1 MLLEGRCKTER
12 LSGLEHSETE
22 SRRSENKGKCM
33 CASPRTYSLHFEARA
48 RRSIIDYRTAD
59 SPKCIICDSE

>member
-22 SRRSENKGKCM
+22 SRKSENKGKSM
-33 CASPRTYSLHFEARA
+33 CASPRTHSLHFEARA
-48 RRSIIDYRTAD
+48 RPSIIEYLTAD
-59 SPKCIICDSE
+59 SPQKMRNM